1 MLYWYDTEF
10 REDGKTIDLIS
21 IGIVAED
28 GREYYAVNAEMNV
41 HRIYYHDWLMANVWP
56 HLPRVESNWL
66 GYEGRQPGE
75 LDRDHPTVKPRR
87 RIAAEVQEFLTA
99 DLGPKE
105 RAELWAY
112 FCAYDHVALAQLW
125 GPMKDIPD
133 GIPMFTGE
141 LMQLWRDSGRPTKP
155 DKPTNAHDALADARW
170 NKELYEACQRAQVS
184 QRLTGRGTWTPSGLP
199 VAPPGEVGWTA
210 ADLDRC
216 EHGRHS
222 IDHCPSCPGGRSTG
236 NLFLADPPP
245 EVLAESGTTALS
257 RIGTTV
263 RGEPIVVATHA
274 GVRS

>member
-10 REDGKTIDLIS
+10 LEDGKTIDPIS

-41 HRIYYHDWLMANVWP
+41 GRIYYHGWLMANVWP

-66 GYEGRQPGE
+66 GFEGRQPGE

-87 RIAAEVQEFLTA
+87 QIAAEVQEFLTYGLA
-99 DLGPKE
+99 AKE

-112 FCAYDHVALAQLW
+112 FCAYDHVTLAQLW
-125 GPMKDIPD
+125 GPMSEIPD
-133 GIPMFTGE
+133 GIPMFTHE
-141 LMQLWRDSGRPTKP
+141 LMQLWHDSGRPEKP
-155 DKPTNAHDALADARW
+155 GKPGDAHNALADARW
-170 NKELYEACQRAQVS
+170 NRELYETCARAQAR
-184 QRLTGRGTWTPSGLP
+184 QRLSGRGTWTPSGLP
-199 VAPPGEVGWTA
+199 VGVQFGWNV

-222 IDHCPSCPGGRSTG
+222 IDHCYGCPNGVSTG
-236 NLFLADPPP
+236 NLFLMSGGSAQA
-245 EVLAESGTTALS
+245 AEDGTVGV

-263 RGEPIVVATHA
+263 RGEPIVVTTDA
-274 GVRS
+274 GARL